1 MAKLSKMAQ
10 AKRLQKKAKFKV
22 RAYSRCELCGRSRAF
37 LNKFQ
42 MCRICFR
49 SRALKGEITGVIK
62 SSW

>member
-1 MAKLSKMAQ
+1 MAKLSKIAQ
-10 AKRLQKKAKFKV
+10 AKRKPKFKV
-22 RAYSRCELCGRSRAF
+22 RAYTRCGLCGRARAF

-49 SRALKGEITGVIK
+49 NRALKGEITGVIK

>member
-22 RAYSRCELCGRSRAF
+22 RAYSRCGLCGRSRAF

-49 SRALKGEITGVIK
+49 DRALRGEITGVIK